1 MPSLERP
8 TPEELGRFSLF
19 AALGP
24 DDARLLADAV
34 HVQRFAGGA
43 SVFQEGDV
51 VRGFYLVRAGRVKI
65 HKISPSGNE
74 QVLTV
79 CGPGM
84 IFAEAAL
91 FRMPTYPASAEALE
105 DSELLFVEKAVL
117 LESVRRDPEVAL
129 RMLVG
134 MAERLQSMVRLVED
148 LTLRDARS
156 RTARY
161 ILGLA
166 DATQE
171 APHRVR
177 LPVSQVLLARML
189 GLTNETLSR
198 TPEGTAR
205 GRPLRAGT
213 RARPDRHPRPGK
225 APRGRGR
232 TGTPSPDPPA

>member
-1 MPSLERP
+1 MSTPERP

-19 AALGP
+19 AGIGP
-24 DDARLLADAV
+24 QEARLLADAV
-34 HVQRFAGGA
+34 HVQQIAAGA
-43 SVFQEGDV
+43 SIFQEGDP
-51 VRGFYLVRAGRVKI
+51 VRGFYLVRSGRVKI

-91 FRMPTYPASAEALE
+91 FRMPTYPASSEAIE
-105 DSELLFVEKAVL
+105 DAELLFVEKAVL
-117 LESVRRDPEVAL
+117 LDCLRRDPEVAL

-134 MAERLQSMVRLVED
+134 MAGRLQAMVRLVED

-161 ILGLA
+161 LSHLV
-166 DATQE
+166 DPQE
-171 APHRVR
+171 PAPHHVR
-177 LPVSQVLLARML
+177 LPVSQALLARML

-198 TPEGTAR
+198 TLKGLREEGLFEQAS
-205 GRPLRAGT
+205 
-213 RARPDRHPRPGK
+213 
-225 APRGRGR
+225 GRGR
-232 TGTPSPDPPA
+232 IVILDLERLREAACELETTPCSG